1 MQEIVYQALDKYFHA
16 LELTGYIP
24 DSQTKKL
31 LVLTF
36 YGDFIYNDYRG
47 LLSKEDYS
55 MIENALDCIYGSTCL
70 IPYPDYLKMGK
81 LHLGSTT
88 ELAARIRTLENTK
101 VMKGDSNSVTQ
112 AVADIDTNL

>member
-1 MQEIVYQALDKYFHA
+1 MQEIVYQALAKYFHA

-81 LHLGSTT
+81 LHL
-88 ELAARIRTLENTK
+88 IPK
-101 VMKGDSNSVTQ
+101 
-112 AVADIDTNL
+112 